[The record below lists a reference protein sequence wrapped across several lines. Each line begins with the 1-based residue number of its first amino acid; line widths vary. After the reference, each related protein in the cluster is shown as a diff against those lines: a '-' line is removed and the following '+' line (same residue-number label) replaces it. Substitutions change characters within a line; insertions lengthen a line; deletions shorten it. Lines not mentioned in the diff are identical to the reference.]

1 MELALAAGPIRAT
14 VPVPGS
20 KSVANRALVC
30 AALAHGESRLSGLP
44 SGDDTEAMID
54 GLRRLG
60 VPVARND
67 MESVV
72 VDGVPIVGGADVDAR
87 LAGTTSRFLTAVAA
101 LGERFTTVTGGAAL
115 RRRPMGEL
123 HDALRAL
130 GADVESLDEVD
141 RLPVRVRRGGLH
153 GGVVEMAG
161 DVSSQF
167 VSALMLIAPCLP
179 RGLEIRLSSPLV
191 SRPYV
196 AMTAAVMSN
205 FGADGIGV
213 SDSVIYVE
221 SSGYRGV
228 DSMIEPDASSA
239 SYPLAA
245 AAITGGRVR
254 VPGLT
259 RDSWQ
264 GDVAIVDVLGSM
276 GCRTR
281 FDDDGAEV
289 EGGPLRGID
298 IDMADVSDLVPT
310 VAAVACFADSPTTIT
325 GVGFIRRKESDR
337 IGDLVAGLVAVGCR
351 AVALDDGLRIEPTS
365 PTDRHGALLRTHHDH
380 RLAMAWSL
388 LALRVPDVS
397 IDDPSVVAKSWPT
410 WWDVRSALLRSAIR

>member
-1 MELALAAGPIRAT
+1 MELELASGPIRAT

-30 AALAHGESRLSGLP
+30 AALADGESRLRGLP

-60 VPVARND
+60 VRVEGD
-67 MESVV
+67 EHEGVI
-72 VDGVPIVGGADVDAR
+72 VDGVPIVGGVDVDAR

-115 RRRPMGEL
+115 CGRPMGEL
-123 HDALRAL
+123 HGALRAL
-130 GADVESLDEVD
+130 GAEVEPLGEVD
-141 RLPVRVRRGGLH
+141 RLPVRVRRGDLH

-167 VSALMLIAPCLP
+167 VSALMLIAPRLP

-213 SDSVIYVE
+213 SDSVISVE
-221 SSGYRGV
+221 PSGYRGV
-228 DSMIEPDASSA
+228 DSTIEPDASSA

-254 VPGLT
+254 VPGLA

-264 GDVAIVDVLGSM
+264 GDVAIVDILGAM
-276 GCRTR
+276 GCRTA
-281 FDDDGAEV
+281 FDADGAEV
-289 EGGPLRGID
+289 EGGPLRGVEL
-298 IDMADVSDLVPT
+298 DMSDVSDLVPT

-337 IGDLVAGLVAVGCR
+337 IGDLVAGLVDVGCR

-365 PTDRHGALLRTHHDH
+365 PTDRHGATLRTHHDH

-388 LALRVPDVS
+388 LALRIAGVS

-410 WWDVRSALLRSAIR
+410 WWDVRSALLASAIR